1 MKEHIGIKSIGSV
14 KYFQRDNRTGLMI
27 PGTYVENENT
37 IYPDLRYY
45 LAYKIGTDTTNQ
57 SLSNR
62 FATGGTLSSG
72 DNGYDGIAYSTI
84 PIESLSHK
92 LDTDINAGGNNS
104 TNYIEFSGSIAGEL
118 NMSGYLVL
126 GHSYLHSSTI
136 FVDTYA
142 YYSIT
147 QFIESGRT
155 FYFYWRITLI

>member
-72 DNGYDGIAYSTI
+72 DNGYDGITFGYGQTALT
-84 PIESLSHK
+84 HK

-118 NMSGYLVL
+118 NMSGELVL
-126 GHSYLHSSTI
+126 GHHYLQTNTA
-136 FVDTYA
+136 FNDPYA
-142 YYSIT
+142 EYQIT
-147 QFIESGRT
+147 QNVESGRT
-155 FYFYWRITLI
+155 FYFYWRITLT